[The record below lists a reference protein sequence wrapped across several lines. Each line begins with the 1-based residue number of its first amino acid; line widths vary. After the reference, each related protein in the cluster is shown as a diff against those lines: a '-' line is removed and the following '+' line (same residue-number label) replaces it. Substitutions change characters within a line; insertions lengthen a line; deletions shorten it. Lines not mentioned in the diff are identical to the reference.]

1 MANIKM
7 NDQEYRRIL
16 AVDYGEKR
24 VGIAITD
31 PLRMFAYPLMT
42 IENDANFWKKFDKI
56 FTEYIVELIVLGYP
70 LKEDGSK
77 SSSTLLV
84 EKFREELF
92 KRKPIEIVLVDER
105 YSSSIAKERIL
116 QSVPSKKKRR
126 DKSLVDMNAA
136 SVILQDYLEMNV

>member
-1 MANIKM
+1 M

-126 DKSLVDMNAA
+126 NKSLVDMNAA